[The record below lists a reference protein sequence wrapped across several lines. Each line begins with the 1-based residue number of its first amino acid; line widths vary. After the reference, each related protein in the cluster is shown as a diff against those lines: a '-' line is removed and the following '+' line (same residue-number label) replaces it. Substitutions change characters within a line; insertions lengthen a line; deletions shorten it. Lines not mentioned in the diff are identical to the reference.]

1 MRNFNLAIIGF
12 GNMGKIHY
20 KAVMKNQNCNTPIVI
35 DPDLDKING
44 FAEAEHFSDISGIP
58 DKILDKLD
66 GVIVSSPS
74 AIHFDQSISLLEK
87 KIPLLVEKPL
97 TNQIDKDLELIHKAK
112 NSGILLK
119 CGLIELYNPIVQE
132 LSETNFNGIKFVHFK
147 RHSPKTSTN
156 RKLEN
161 IVLDLTLHDIS
172 IIYKIFKP
180 EKIDILGAEL
190 IQDEGVAESAQILL
204 KINNS
209 YTIFLSTSRQDQ
221 EKIRTLEIVDED
233 ATYFCDLKNKY
244 YEVKQSGEISSVSSK
259 SITESNVLKKID
271 MLNKPETAEIQ
282 LESFLNSIKSG
293 AEDLKHLHIVEK
305 THEMVYK
312 ILNSQI

>member
-1 MRNFNLAIIGF
+1 MGNFNLAIIGF

-20 KAVMKNQNCNTPIVI
+20 KAIMKNQNCNTPIVI
-35 DPDLDKING
+35 DPDLDKINSLID
-44 FAEAEHFSDISGIP
+44 AEHYRDIGDVP

-66 GVIVSSPS
+66 GIIVSSPS
-74 AIHFDQSISLLEK
+74 ATHFDQSLSLLEK

-97 TNQIDKDLELIHKAK
+97 TNTIDKDLELINAAK
-112 NSGILLK
+112 NSSVLLK

-147 RHSPKTSTN
+147 RHSPKTSTS
-156 RKLEN
+156 RELEN
-161 IVLDLTLHDIS
+161 IVSDLTLHDIS

-190 IQDEGVAESAQILL
+190 IQDEGIAESAQILL
-204 KINNS
+204 KIDNL

-221 EKIRTLEIVDED
+221 EKIRTLEIVDEGS
-233 ATYFCDLKNKY
+233 TYFCDLKNKY
-244 YEVKQSGEISSVSSK
+244 YEVKQSGEISSVSSA

-282 LESFLNSIKSG
+282 LESFLKSIKSSS
-293 AEDLKHLHIVEK
+293 EDLKHLHIVEK

-312 ILNSQI
+312 ILDSQI

>member
-1 MRNFNLAIIGF
+1 MGNFNLAIIGF

-20 KAVMKNQNCNTPIVI
+20 KAIMKNQNCNTPIIV
-35 DPDLDKING
+35 DPDLDKINSLTD
-44 FAEAEHFSDISGIP
+44 AEHYRDIGDIP

-66 GVIVSSPS
+66 GIIVSSPS
-74 AIHFDQSISLLEK
+74 ATHFDQSLSLLDK

-97 TNQIDKDLELIHKAK
+97 TNTIDKDLELINAAK
-112 NSGILLK
+112 NSGVLLK

-132 LSETNFNGIKFVHFK
+132 LSETNFKGIKFVHFK
-147 RHSPKTSTN
+147 RHSPKTSTT
-156 RKLEN
+156 RELEN
-161 IVLDLTLHDIS
+161 IVSDLTLHDIS

-190 IQDEGVAESAQILL
+190 IQDEGIAESAQILL
-204 KINNS
+204 KIDNL

-221 EKIRTLEIVDED
+221 EKIRTLEIVDEG

-271 MLNKPETAEIQ
+271 MLNKPETAEVQ
-282 LESFLNSIKSG
+282 LESFLKSIKSSS
-293 AEDLKHLHIVEK
+293 EDLKHLHIVEK

-312 ILNSQI
+312 ILDSQI

>member
-1 MRNFNLAIIGF
+1 MGNFNLAIIGF

-20 KAVMKNQNCNTPIVI
+20 KAIMKNQNCNTPIVI
-35 DPDLDKING
+35 DPDLDKINSLID
-44 FAEAEHFSDISGIP
+44 AEHYRDIGDVP

-66 GVIVSSPS
+66 GIIVSSPS
-74 AIHFDQSISLLEK
+74 ATHFDQSLSLLEK

-97 TNQIDKDLELIHKAK
+97 TNKIDKDLELINAAK
-112 NSGILLK
+112 NSSVLLK

-147 RHSPKTSTN
+147 RHSPKTSTS
-156 RKLEN
+156 RELEN
-161 IVLDLTLHDIS
+161 IVSDLTLHDIS

-190 IQDEGVAESAQILL
+190 IQDEGIAESAQILL
-204 KINNS
+204 KIDNL

-221 EKIRTLEIVDED
+221 EKIRTLEIVDEGS
-233 ATYFCDLKNKY
+233 TYFCDLKNKY
-244 YEVKQSGEISSVSSK
+244 YEVKQSGEISSVSSA

-282 LESFLNSIKSG
+282 LESFLKSIKSSS
-293 AEDLKHLHIVEK
+293 EDLKHLHIVEK

-312 ILNSQI
+312 ILDSQI